1 MQKRESQKHML
12 QSANELYVFEMQRMD
27 EGKIKYTNDEMVE
40 IDSI

>member
-1 MQKRESQKHML
+1 ML

-27 EGKIKYTNDEMVE
+27 EGKTNDEMVE